1 MASYHSN
8 GDIHLNSRRL
18 SFNTVT
24 DDLRVERT
32 GAVVTLTIDRPDES
46 NRLTPNALAKLERL
60 ASDLR
65 EDVDVHAVV
74 VTGAG
79 NQHFSTGIL
88 NPTLRG
94 SYSKEEIISIV
105 RLANRAFDALEALP
119 QVVIAAM
126 NGPARAGAA
135 ELALACD
142 IRIVAEHASMSFP
155 EAAWGG
161 FPGAG
166 GPYRL
171 ACLVGHGRAL
181 ELICTG
187 REITPQEMERLGLV
201 QGIYPADQLTSAARA
216 LAAHIAQA
224 GPLATRGAK
233 RIIRARSEPGL
244 QAARELSD
252 ALRHGLE
259 WSRDVD
265 EGIAAHA
272 EGRKPQFTGR

>member
-1 MASYHSN
+1 M
-8 GDIHLNSRRL
+8 HLSTALL
-18 SFNTVT
+18 SLRTDT
-24 DDLRVERT
+24 DDLLVERT
-32 GAVVTLTIDRPDES
+32 GKIVTLAINRPEEN
-46 NRLTPNALAKLERL
+46 NRLTPDALAKLEVV
-60 ASDLR
+60 AAALR
-65 EDVDVHAVV
+65 DDEEVHAIVV
-74 VTGAG
+74 IGTSM
-79 NQHFSTGIL
+79 NFFSLGIL
-88 NPTLRG
+88 NPVLRA
-94 SYSKEEIISIV
+94 SYSKEQIISLV

-119 QVVIAAM
+119 QVVIAAL

-142 IRIVAEHASMSFP
+142 IRLAAEHATLSFP

-171 ACLVGHGRAL
+171 ASLVGRGRAL

-187 REITPQEMERLGLV
+187 REVRAPEMERIGLI
-201 QGIYPADQLTSAARA
+201 QGIHPTGQLANSARA
-216 LAAHIAQA
+216 LANSIAEA

-244 QAARELSD
+244 HAARELSD
-252 ALRHGLE
+252 ALRHELE
-259 WSRDVD
+259 WSQDVD

-272 EGRKPQFTGR
+272 AGRKPYFTGH

>member
-1 MASYHSN
+1 LSAARLP
-8 GDIHLNSRRL
+8 LNRD
-18 SFNTVT
+18 T
-24 DDLRVERT
+24 DDLLVEHAA
-32 GAVVTLTIDRPDES
+32 GVATLTINHRQEN
-46 NRLTPNALAKLERL
+46 NRLTPDALAKLERV
-60 ASDLR
+60 AADLR
-65 EDVDVHAVV
+65 DNDEIQAVV

-79 NQHFSTGIL
+79 LEHFSVGIL
-88 NPTLRG
+88 NPILRA
-94 SYSKEEIISIV
+94 SYTKEQIIALV
-105 RLANRAFDALEALP
+105 RLANRAFDAIEALP
-119 QVVIAAM
+119 QVVIAAL

-142 IRIVAEHASMSFP
+142 IRLAAENATVSFP

-171 ACLVGHGRAL
+171 ASLVGPGRAL

-187 REITPQEMERLGLV
+187 REVGPHEMERMGLI
-201 QGIYPADQLTSAARA
+201 QGVSPPDQLSASAQA
-216 LAAHIAQA
+216 LAHRVADA

-252 ALRHGLE
+252 ALRHELE
-259 WSRDVD
+259 WSHDVD
-265 EGIAAHA
+265 EAIAAHR
-272 EGRKPQFTGR
+272 EGRKPCFKGN